1 MKDFIIISHLE
12 LGIYLRLI
20 FVHRIAGILVDELVL
35 FLFFFVYNAYVYR
48 PLYLNIGIFISSN
61 L

>member
-20 FVHRIAGILVDELVL
+20 FVHRIAGILVDEFVL
-35 FLFFFVYNAYVYR
+35 FCFFVYNAYVYR

>member
-20 FVHRIAGILVDELVL
+20 FVHLIAGILVDEFVL
-35 FLFFFVYNAYVYR
+35 FCFFVYNAYVYR

>member
-35 FLFFFVYNAYVYR
+35 FCFFVYNAYVYR
-48 PLYLNIGIFISSN
+48 PLYLNIGIFILSN